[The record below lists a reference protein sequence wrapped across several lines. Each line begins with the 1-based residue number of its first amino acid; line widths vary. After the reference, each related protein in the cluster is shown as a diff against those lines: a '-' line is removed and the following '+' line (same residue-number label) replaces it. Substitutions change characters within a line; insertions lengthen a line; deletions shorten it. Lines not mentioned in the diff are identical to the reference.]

1 MGFYEA
7 QLSEPLKEIRMYVT
21 GSPPGVSIHDAFCCH
36 LGLLHC
42 FSGVY
47 FCVHA
52 LQSVFLHLLR

>member
-7 QLSEPLKEIRMYVT
+7 QLSELLKEIRMYFT
-21 GSPPGVSIHDAFCCH
+21 GSPAGVSIHDAFCSY

-47 FCVHA
+47 FCVHT
-52 LQSVFLHLLR
+52 LQSVFLHLLC